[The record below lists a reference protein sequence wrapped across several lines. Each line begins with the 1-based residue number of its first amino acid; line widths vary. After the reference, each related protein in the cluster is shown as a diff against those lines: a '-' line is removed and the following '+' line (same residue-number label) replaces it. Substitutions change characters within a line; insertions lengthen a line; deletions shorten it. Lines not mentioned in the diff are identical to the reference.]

1 MCVVDRIVRAA
12 EVIRLPGAPRCVLG
26 VLNVDGRVLP
36 VLDTRERFQLPPR
49 AISPADHFL
58 IAHTK
63 RRTVAL
69 VIDQAQAVIELPAA
83 DVVAAAGIHPG
94 LEQIQG
100 VIKLDDG
107 LALIHDL
114 ERFLSLDEERD
125 LEDALRLE
133 VASEF

>member
-1 MCVVDRIVRAA
+1 
-12 EVIRLPGAPRCVLG
+12 
-26 VLNVDGRVLP
+26 
-36 VLDTRERFQLPPR
+36 
-49 AISPADHFL
+49 
-58 IAHTK
+58 
-63 RRTVAL
+63 L